1 MIRRY
6 STEPPAGASAPIR
19 HPDAPP
25 PGSTIASH
33 YALCFGCGADH
44 PAGLHLRVVAG
55 EGVSALGVLEV
66 GELHQGAPGL
76 AHGGLLAAAFDEAMG
91 YVNWLIRVPAVT
103 GRLETDFRR
112 PVPVGTTLYLDSRAV
127 AVAGRR
133 VFMEAEGRL
142 DSADGEVAVS
152 ASAVFVQVDL
162 SHFSKHGRPQ
172 DVQAAAE
179 AARASGVTR
188 RYEVNP

>member
-6 STEPPAGASAPIR
+6 STEPPAGAAAPVR
-19 HPDAPP
+19 HQDAPA

-33 YALCFGCGADH
+33 YAMCFGCGADH
-44 PAGLHLRVVAG
+44 PAGLHLSVVAG
-55 EGVSALGVLEV
+55 EGVGVLGTLEV

-112 PVPVGTTLYLDSRAV
+112 PVPVGSTLYLDARAV
-127 AVAGRR
+127 GVAGRR
-133 VFMEAEGRL
+133 VFIHADGRL
-142 DSADGEVAVS
+142 DAADGDLAVS
-152 ASAVFVQVDL
+152 AAAVFVQVDL
-162 SHFSKHGRPQ
+162 AHFAAHGRPS
-172 DVQAAAE
+172 DVQAAAD
-179 AARASGVTR
+179 AARASGVIR